1 MHVEN
6 GADGLSE
13 AGADACGQVAGRR
26 RVLLVSPEYAHRGM
40 YTFPLHHPYDG
51 YAMPDLD
58 RPGTAAWPLLKRIQG
73 QNTILQ
79 PGDALFV
86 PAYWHVSSAA
96 HGCS

>member
-1 MHVEN
+1 
-6 GADGLSE
+6 
-13 AGADACGQVAGRR
+13 
-26 RVLLVSPEYAHRGM
+26 
-40 YTFPLHHPYDG
+40 
-51 YAMPDLD
+51 MPDLD
-58 RPGTAAWPLLKRIQG
+58 RPDTAAWPLLKRVQG